1 MDCKDIY
8 FTYLKNEKKVSENTL
23 SSYTNDINGFEE
35 YVLRFSVNL
44 ENVTKTHVLGYV
56 MEMQSMGKS
65 SSTMTRKIA
74 SLRSFYGFLL
84 KKQIVNENPAEN
96 VKNYSTEA
104 KMPEIL
110 TGAEVEILLSQPQED
125 TLLGKRDRALLSV
138 LYATGMRVSEL
149 ISLDVE
155 NVNTDIGFVNC
166 ISKGKMRVIPIYAEA
181 VKALKVY
188 VDKVRPLLLEG
199 ESSALFINRNG
210 TRLSRQGFWKLI
222 KTYKKSAKITKEIT
236 PHTLRHSF
244 AVHLLENGADMKS
257 IQEMLGHSHISSMQI
272 YNKILKQRIT
282 DVYYNSHPNAKKL
295 I

>member
-282 DVYYNSHPNAKKL
+282 DVYYNSHPKAKKL